1 MRGPPVRFA
10 TVPSWPRSSGGRSPR
25 SRRRRSPA
33 SAVQYLGSGPEADSI
48 IGGRIPEGHW
58 ATELKIDPKLLVG
71 GAQAFLGQGT
81 PRRQPVTIEYEV
93 DDLADDAEEWTNG
106 VRHPP

>member
-1 MRGPPVRFA
+1 
-10 TVPSWPRSSGGRSPR
+10 
-25 SRRRRSPA
+25 
-33 SAVQYLGSGPEADSI
+33 
-48 IGGRIPEGHW
+48 
-58 ATELKIDPKLLVG
+58 LKIDPKLLVG